1 MPYIK
6 FDNYDPFEPYYPSPS
21 VLNEHTDSIV
31 RHLDRHDQQQSTT
44 RYDEEYASTK
54 ACEIVIGKLLIF
66 SFVCIVAIVITAIV
80 INV

>member
-21 VLNEHTDSIV
+21 VLNEHTDSIA
-31 RHLDRHDQQQSTT
+31 RHLDRHDQERST
-44 RYDEEYASTK
+44 RYDEEYASEK

-66 SFVCIVAIVITAIV
+66 SFVFIVAIVITAII

>member
-21 VLNEHTDSIV
+21 VLNEHTDPIV
-31 RHLDRHDQQQSTT
+31 RALDRYDQ
-44 RYDEEYASTK
+44 RMYDEDYASTK

-66 SFVCIVAIVITAIV
+66 SCVCIIAIVITAIV
-80 INV
+80 INF